1 MKKPKMVL
9 FDYGHTLL
17 YEPEYNFSRGEEAVF
32 EYITENPHNITP
44 EQSNDFAS
52 KLFADF
58 DRARQLGFEIHE
70 WQALR
75 TQYERLGLKFS
86 LPMEELETVMWDA
99 VSVGERMPNVAEML
113 AYLKGQGIRTG
124 VISNIGWSGLALT
137 RRINRLLPENEFEF
151 IIASSEY
158 AVRKPNP
165 LLFEIALEKAGL
177 DASEVW
183 YCGDNIKADVL
194 GSHGVGIFPVLY
206 TCDSVEKSA
215 WTANQDA
222 NPKFDFEFL
231 HIHDWNEIV
240 NILKIL

>member
-1 MKKPKMVL
+1 MKKPQMIL

-17 YEPEYNFSRGEEAVF
+17 YEQEFSFLRGEQAVF

-44 EQSNDFAS
+44 EQSNDFAN

-86 LPMEELETVMWDA
+86 LPMAELETVMWDA
-99 VSVGERMPNVAEML
+99 VSVGERMPNVEYML
-113 AYLKGQGIRTG
+113 AYLKSQGIRTG
-124 VISNIGWSGLALT
+124 VISNIGWSGLALE

-165 LLFEIALEKAGL
+165 LLFEIALERAWL

-194 GSHGVGIFPVLY
+194 GSHGVGIFPGLY
-206 TCDSVEKSA
+206 ACDSVEKSV

-231 HIHDWNEIV
+231 HIHDWSEMV
-240 NILKIL
+240 DILKTL

>member
-1 MKKPKMVL
+1 MEEPRMIL

-17 YEPEYNFSRGEEAVF
+17 YEQDFSFLLGEQAVF
-32 EYITENPHNITP
+32 KYITENPHNITP
-44 EQSNDFAS
+44 EQSNDFAG

-86 LPMEELETVMWDA
+86 LPMDELETVMWDA
-99 VSVGERMPNVAEML
+99 VSIGSQMPKVERML
-113 AYLKGQGIRTG
+113 AFLKESGIRSG
-124 VISNIGWSGLALT
+124 VISNIGWSGTALE

-158 AVRKPNP
+158 GIRKPNP

-177 DASEVW
+177 SASDVW
-183 YCGDNIKADVL
+183 YCGDSIKADVY
-194 GSHGVGIFPVLY
+194 GAHGVGIFPVLY
-206 TCDSVEKSA
+206 TCKTVERSD
-215 WTANQDA
+215 WTANQEED
-222 NPKFDFEFL
+222 PQFDFEFL
-231 HIHDWNEIV
+231 HIHDWDEMV
-240 NILKIL
+240 DLLKTL

>member
-1 MKKPKMVL
+1 MKKPRMVL

-17 YEPEYNFSRGEEAVF
+17 YEQEFSFLHGEQAVF
-32 EYITENPHNITP
+32 KYITENPHNITP
-44 EQSNDFAS
+44 EQSNDFAN

-86 LPMEELETVMWDA
+86 LPMDELETVMWDA
-99 VSVGERMPNVAEML
+99 VSVGARMPNVAEML
-113 AYLKGQGIRTG
+113 AYLKERDIKTG
-124 VISNIGWSGLALT
+124 VISNIGWSGLALE

-194 GSHGVGIFPVLY
+194 GSHGAGIFPVLY
-206 TCDSVEKSA
+206 TCDSVEKSV

-231 HIHDWNEIV
+231 HIHDWSEMV
-240 NILKIL
+240 DILKTL